1 MLLNK
6 EACMQKLWQKFQE
19 NMEYQLTFYDQLKTE
34 LFDMLGKIYDFSPKD
49 TKLSKDYIDQLTF
62 SEKASLFSHEFL
74 VTFVHIRKFSK
85 QIDIFTKKLYSRL
98 ISTSHLL
105 EDFLDFHNA
114 KSNKNWYYYRELAAT
129 VRHLSLAGCSQ
140 KHISNRLPQYLI
152 EKPESFEK
160 EGQKTHQFITETLC
174 NLSETILSEAQS
186 LGMKVPDNLDWEYY
200 PKLSA
205 AGQLDFDIDEDL
217 EDMSKNELQKN
228 YVKISN
234 EFLNIAKEF
243 EQHIFYEPYS
253 IEELKKIVPEKI
265 NEVEIRRYE
274 MVVHNLQS
282 YFDSYVVYGRGSVND
297 MKLKKLRA
305 AISIPLH
312 LLKMMG
318 RLLHFYE
325 RHIIDAGN
333 KDIYKQVK
341 IKLAHLVNSEL
352 LLDRTINYGLF
363 YVCTFLAAG
372 KVWAIEILNENIN
385 QGTITV
391 PVPQPKGFHMRPSLL
406 VAKIV
411 EHYGGKVTL
420 CINDHTFEAGSVLE
434 MQWAGGKIHKED
446 IKEVIF
452 TGDARALQDIERLAK
467 VNYCEDSFG
476 KTELPFPEGLSY
488 LK

>member
-1 MLLNK
+1 
-6 EACMQKLWQKFQE
+6 MQRLWQKFQD
-19 NMEYQLTFYDQLKTE
+19 NMEYQLSFYEQLKSE
-34 LFDMLGKIYDFSPKD
+34 LFEMLGKIYDFQPKD
-49 TKLSKDYIDQLTF
+49 TKFLNESIDKLSF
-62 SEKASLFSHEFL
+62 AEKASLFSHEFL
-74 VTFVHIRKFSK
+74 VTFVHIRQFSK
-85 QIDIFTKKLYSRL
+85 QQDIFTKKLYSRL

-105 EDFLDFHNA
+105 EDFLDFHNS
-114 KSNKNWYYYRELAAT
+114 KSNKEWYYYRELAAT

-140 KHISNRLPQYLI
+140 KHISNRLQQYLI
-152 EKPESFEK
+152 DKPESFEQDG
-160 EGQKTHQFITETLC
+160 EKTHQFITETLM
-174 NLSETILSEAQS
+174 NLSESILNEADR

-200 PKLSA
+200 PRLCA
-205 AGQLDFDIDEDL
+205 TDQLVFDIDEDF
-217 EDMSKNELQKN
+217 EDLDKNELKKN
-228 YVKISN
+228 YVRISN
-234 EFLNIAKEF
+234 NYLNIVNEF
-243 EQHIFYEPYS
+243 EQHAFNEPYS
-253 IEELKKIVPEKI
+253 IQDLKAIVPEKI

-297 MKLKKLRA
+297 MKLKKLRS

-341 IKLAHLVNSEL
+341 SKLAQRVNSDD

-363 YVCTFLAAG
+363 YVCRFLIAG
-372 KVWAIEILNENIN
+372 KEWAIEILNENIN
-385 QGTITV
+385 QGSVTV

-420 CINDHTFEAGSVLE
+420 CIGKHTFDAGSVLE
-434 MQWAGGKIHKED
+434 LQWAGGKIHKET
-446 IKEVIF
+446 IKDVQFI
-452 TGDARALQDIERLAK
+452 GDARALKDIERLAK
-467 VNYCEDSFG
+467 VNYCEDTFG
-476 KTELPFPEGLSY
+476 TTELSFPKEISY